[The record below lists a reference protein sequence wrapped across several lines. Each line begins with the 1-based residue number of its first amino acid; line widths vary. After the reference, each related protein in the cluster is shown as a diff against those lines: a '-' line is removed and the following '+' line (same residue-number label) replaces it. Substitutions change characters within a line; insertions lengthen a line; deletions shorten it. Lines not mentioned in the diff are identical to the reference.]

1 MLFVRLEVVSSG
13 MRIHSTNMLLFSV
26 PSQLRPVEIYAMR
39 WLEEVEPIVN
49 TRWEVAMMGQN
60 IQQEEWELS
69 QIEANKAKQ
78 EAEMDDDEDGLVF
91 EEWDQDAADEVYRQQ
106 VAEVARQQEERT
118 QQVRGGPH
126 SAYLEYA
133 VFADGSLITSAQ
145 LCTQFLLAGRELT
158 SEETIRAEWHAG
170 GRGRSVHAAYGGG
183 GGARRGAAAGGVRA
197 TVWLRRRWVA

>member
-1 MLFVRLEVVSSG
+1 
-13 MRIHSTNMLLFSV
+13 
-26 PSQLRPVEIYAMR
+26 MR

-60 IQQEEWELS
+60 IQQEEWEIS

-118 QQVRGGPH
+118 QQV
-126 SAYLEYA
+126 
-133 VFADGSLITSAQ
+133 
-145 LCTQFLLAGRELT
+145 
-158 SEETIRAEWHAG
+158 
-170 GRGRSVHAAYGGG
+170 
-183 GGARRGAAAGGVRA
+183 
-197 TVWLRRRWVA
+197 